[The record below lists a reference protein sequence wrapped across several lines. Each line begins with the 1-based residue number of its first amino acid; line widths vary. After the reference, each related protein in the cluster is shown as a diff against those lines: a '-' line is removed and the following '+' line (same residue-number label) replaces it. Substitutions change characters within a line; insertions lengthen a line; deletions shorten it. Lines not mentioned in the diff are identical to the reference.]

1 MVKIISFLFLFLFL
15 AVPSLYAMH
24 IAEGMLEFKWSFLWW
39 LVATPFLLMGLYHI
53 KKLKQKNSLY
63 LALIS
68 TTAACVF
75 IFSMLPLPVP
85 IAGTTSHPT
94 AIGLSS
100 LLLGVLSTAVVS
112 FISLFIQAVFLGH
125 GGLTTLGANTVSMG
139 ISGSIVALFTFY
151 FFKKINLPLAVRVFL
166 VAFLADLSS
175 YLVTA
180 LQLCLSLAGFKALPQ
195 LWIKFFLLFLPIQLP
210 VAVLEGLL
218 TAGII
223 KYIHTHKPEIIA
235 HLLK

>member
-1 MVKIISFLFLFLFL
+1 
-15 AVPSLYAMH
+15 MH
-24 IAEGMLEFKWSFLWW
+24 IAEGMLEFRWVFFWW
-39 LVATPFLLMGLYHI
+39 LIAIPFLIMGLYHI

-63 LALIS
+63 PALLS

-94 AIGLSS
+94 AIGLSAF
-100 LLLGVLSTAVVS
+100 LLGGLSTVVIS

-139 ISGSIVALFTFY
+139 VSGSIIALFTFY
-151 FFKKINLPLAVRVFL
+151 FLKKFKFPLGIKIFLA
-166 VAFLADLSS
+166 AFLADLSS

-180 LQLCLSLAGFKALPQ
+180 LQLCLSLAGLKELPQ
-195 LWIKFFLLFLPIQLP
+195 LLMKFYLLFLPIQLP

-223 KYIHTHKPEIIA
+223 KYIQTHKPEIIA

>member
-1 MVKIISFLFLFLFL
+1 MVKVIYFLFLFIFL
-15 AVPSLYAMH
+15 EAHSVYAMH
-24 IAEGMLEFKWSFLWW
+24 LAEGMLQFRWSALWW
-39 LVATPFLLMGLYHI
+39 LIAIPFLALGLSHI

-94 AIGLSS
+94 AIGLSA
-100 LLLGVLSTAVVS
+100 LLLGVLATVVVS

-139 ISGSIVALFTFY
+139 ISGSIVAVLTFY
-151 FFKKINLPLAVRVFL
+151 GLKRINLPLGLKIFL

-175 YLVTA
+175 YMATA
-180 LQLCLSLAGFKALPQ
+180 FQLCLSLVGFKALLQ
-195 LWIKFFLLFLPIQLP
+195 LLIKFFMLFLPIQLP

-235 HLLK
+235 HLT